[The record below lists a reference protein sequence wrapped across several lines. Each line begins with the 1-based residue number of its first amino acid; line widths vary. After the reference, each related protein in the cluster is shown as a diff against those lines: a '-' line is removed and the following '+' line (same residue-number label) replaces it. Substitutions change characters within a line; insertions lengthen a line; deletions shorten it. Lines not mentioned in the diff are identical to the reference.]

1 MSADFLLTIAIIVF
15 ALMFVGLFL
24 TYREFHQG
32 APKKQEDGQED
43 LSESPHSDV

>member
-1 MSADFLLTIAIIVF
+1 MNPDFLLTIAVIVF

-32 APKKQEDGQED
+32 TTKKQEKGQEE
-43 LSESPHSDV
+43 LRESPHS